1 MMAPAERAALMAI
14 FSMGWMEDE
23 EAVVVM
29 KGTAKPVLNAY
40 KQRLEQKN
48 TPV

>member
-1 MMAPAERAALMAI
+1 
-14 FSMGWMEDE
+14 MGWMEDE

-40 KQRLEQKN
+40 KQRLEKKN
-48 TPV
+48 TPI